1 MRIAFRS
8 LFLTAVVALALVACA
23 EKPEKKLIG
32 KWGMDTQAALES
44 EKFKSMPED
53 QKAFA
58 KKMIEEMGSKMVF
71 DFQEGGKVHVEMGEM
86 KEDGEW
92 SVKSV
97 EGDKMVI
104 HSKGGKPGPRRQA
117 EGRGHHRH
125 VQGRQDDHEHE
136 GRGHDLHE
144 EVRRPPPV
152 KCASGGRSPFS
163 AMASKM
169 ASCVA

>member
-104 HSKGGKPGPRRQA
+104 HSKGGKPGPDGKQK
-117 EGRGHHRH
+117 
-125 VQGRQDDHEHE
+125 
-136 GRGHDLHE
+136 E
-144 EVRRPPPV
+144 EDITVTF
-152 KCASGGRSPFS
+152 KDG
-163 AMASKM
+163 KM
-169 ASCVA
+169 IMNMKGEDMTFMKK

>member
-32 KWGMDTQAALES
+32 KWGMDTQAALAS
-44 EKFKSMPED
+44 EKFTKMPED
-53 QKAFA
+53 QKEFA
-58 KKMIEEMGSKMVF
+58 KKMIEEMGSKMIF
-71 DFQEGGKVHVEMGEM
+71 EFQEGGKVHVEMGEM

-104 HSKGGKPGPRRQA
+104 HSKGGKPDA
-117 EGRGHHRH
+117 EGK
-125 VQGRQDDHEHE
+125 QK
-136 GRGHDLHE
+136 E
-144 EVRRPPPV
+144 EDVTITFKGDRMIMNM
-152 KCASGGRSPFS
+152 KGEDMTF
-163 AMASKM
+163 MKK
-169 ASCVA
+169 